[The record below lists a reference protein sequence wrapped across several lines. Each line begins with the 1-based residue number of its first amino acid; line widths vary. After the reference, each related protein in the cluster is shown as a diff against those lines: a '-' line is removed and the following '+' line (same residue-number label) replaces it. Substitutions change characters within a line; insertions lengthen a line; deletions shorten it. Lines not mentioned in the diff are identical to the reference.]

1 MVEHCLLIKTTN
13 PIGSAFATVRNRTRQ
28 TKACGSRLAML
39 MMVFKLAM
47 QAERHWRKLN
57 SFHFLAQ
64 VIQGVVF
71 KDGVLP
77 KAA

>member
-1 MVEHCLLIKTTN
+1 L
-13 PIGSAFATVRNRTRQ
+13 AT
-28 TKACGSRLAML
+28 L
-39 MMVFKLAM
+39 MMAFKLAE

-57 SFHFLAQ
+57 SFHLLAQ

>member
-1 MVEHCLLIKTTN
+1 
-13 PIGSAFATVRNRTRQ
+13 
-28 TKACGSRLAML
+28 
-39 MMVFKLAM
+39 MVFKLAE
-47 QAERHWRKLN
+47 QAERHCRKLN
-57 SFHFLAQ
+57 SFYLLAQ